1 MTSVKCCLETID
13 SNFVMY
19 SVLTLWHA
27 TTKPGLWS
35 PDVSTWRYSGGACK
49 FQPERHLKYRLLNL
63 CTLKTRWK
71 TVATA
76 HMWDSIS
83 KALAENAETLANKN
97 SILKDVK
104 WNRWSL
110 RIRLGKQPGW
120 RFLSILWG
128 SALRTCSLYPG
139 NRMNGV
145 NHGLWI

>member
-1 MTSVKCCLETID
+1 MTSVKCLETRD
-13 SNFVMY
+13 TNAVMCLVP
-19 SVLTLWHA
+19 SLWHA

-35 PDVSTWRYSGGACK
+35 LDVSTWRNSGSACK
-49 FQPERHLKYRLLNL
+49 SQAESDLKFRLLNP
-63 CTLKTRWK
+63 CTLKTWWR

-76 HMWDSIS
+76 HTWDSII

-97 SILKDVK
+97 SILKNVK

-120 RFLSILWG
+120 RLLSILSG
-128 SALRTCSLYPG
+128 SALRTCSLCPG
-139 NRMNGV
+139 NWMNGV